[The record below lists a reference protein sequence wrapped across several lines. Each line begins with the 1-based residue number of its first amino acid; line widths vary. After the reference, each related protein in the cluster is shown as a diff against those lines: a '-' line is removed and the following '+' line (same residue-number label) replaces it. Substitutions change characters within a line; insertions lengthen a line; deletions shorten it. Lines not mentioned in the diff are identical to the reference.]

1 MNVGA
6 TSQPT
11 SAWHPRC
18 RAQEWVPPRA
28 KHLATCRIRVVAV
41 GKRAAIRLQDEHAG
55 ELFAEAPIREPL
67 DRYVEPVAD
76 SSRYFVLRVEDEV
89 SGSHA
94 LLGIGF
100 EERGDGSE
108 PRYRKRP
115 WSLPPLRMPRDV
127 TTPYRLTSAQRSI
140 SMLHYRTTC
149 GRTRMRR
156 RRRQRAWTGARRLT

>member
-1 MNVGA
+1 MHIGA

-76 SSRYFVLRVEDEV
+76 SSRYFVLRIDDGQGKHAFIGLGFRDRSESYDFNATLQDHWKGIARQREADAIRAEMEARRAPGTRFRRV
-89 SGSHA
+89 SGRA
-94 LLGIGF
+94 L
-100 EERGDGSE
+100 R
-108 PRYRKRP
+108 
-115 WSLPPLRMPRDV
+115 LR
-127 TTPYRLTSAQRSI
+127 A
-140 SMLHYRTTC
+140 H
-149 GRTRMRR
+149 
-156 RRRQRAWTGARRLT
+156 